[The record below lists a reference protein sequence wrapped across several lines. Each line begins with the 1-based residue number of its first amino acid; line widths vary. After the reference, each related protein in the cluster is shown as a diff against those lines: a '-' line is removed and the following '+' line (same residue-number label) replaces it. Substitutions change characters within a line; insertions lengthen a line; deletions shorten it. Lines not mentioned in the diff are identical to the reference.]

1 MYFLRR
7 FSISV
12 ASPPASFTRRQS
24 VCTSCSL
31 ALPSNNANNV
41 GTSTMIRTIFSAPSL
56 GLPTYVIFAFVSSK
70 AYASILTAPASFSI
84 ITDVRLEQFLKA
96 HEIFVTL
103 LGIVIDVKPVQP
115 SKPKS
120 LVTLF
125 VIVIDVRPVQ
135 PLNAL

>member
-1 MYFLRR
+1 MCFLRR

-56 GLPTYVIFAFVSSK
+56 GLPTYVIFAFVAAK
-70 AYASILTAPASFSI
+70 ARSEERRVGKECRSRWSPY
-84 ITDVRLEQFLKA
+84 
-96 HEIFVTL
+96 H
-103 LGIVIDVKPVQP
+103 
-115 SKPKS
+115 
-120 LVTLF
+120 
-125 VIVIDVRPVQ
+125 
-135 PLNAL
+135 